1 MRRKAYTSGYA
12 HPEGTRVQ
20 TFRTTRFSPA
30 QLRPLL
36 RASLEPDERIIGWGV
51 AFKKPDGPQ
60 HALMMLS
67 ALLPGPGT
75 ILLASLSTKISRF
88 LILTDRRLL
97 VTLPDPSATSPDR
110 KGVTLDAPIER
121 LSVTE
126 LDQSGAFLLRLDT
139 WRAPERLE
147 VRTGD
152 SDASHRLVSGLAVLA
167 QEEADREDEPA

>member
-1 MRRKAYTSGYA
+1 M
-12 HPEGTRVQ
+12 Q
-20 TFRTTRFSPA
+20 TFRTTRFSPL

-36 RASLEPDERIIGWGV
+36 RASLEPDERLIGWGV

-75 ILLASLSTKISRF
+75 ILLASLSTRISRF

-97 VTLPDPSATSPDR
+97 VTLPDPSAISPDR

-121 LSVTE
+121 LSVVE
-126 LDQSGAFLLRLDT
+126 LDQSGVFLLKLDT
-139 WRAPERLE
+139 WRATERLE
-147 VRTGD
+147 VRVGESSATD
-152 SDASHRLVSGLAVLA
+152 RLVSGLSLLA
-167 QEEADREDEPA
+167 QEEADREGDAA